1 MTLGFIVDT
10 LSCIGDIQHHI
21 VLILM
26 DLERDRSFSGDGIY
40 CIFEHILDDPFDK
53 GSIEIDFTRD
63 TLQATI
69 VNCYSAAYPRT
80 HIGYR
85 VFDDRNEV
93 CLL

>member
-53 GSIEIDFTRD
+53 GSIEIDFTLAGYYRQ
-63 TLQATI
+63 LLFG
-69 VNCYSAAYPRT
+69 CLSANAYRLPHLR
-80 HIGYR
+80 R
-85 VFDDRNEV
+85 QE
-93 CLL
+93 